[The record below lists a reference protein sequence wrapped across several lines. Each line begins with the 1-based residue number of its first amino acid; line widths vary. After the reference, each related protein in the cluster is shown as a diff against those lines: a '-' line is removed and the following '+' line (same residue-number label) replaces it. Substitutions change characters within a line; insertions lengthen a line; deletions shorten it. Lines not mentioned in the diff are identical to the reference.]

1 MANRFSHAI
10 SEGDGISVVAL
21 VGDAESAR
29 AAESQ
34 RAEAL
39 LAQSDPA
46 PLRDASELPILC
58 GADVPLELAARAA
71 DAYVLVFEP
80 YEDDDGALESVNERI
95 AELGLDCVVDVRNE
109 EELEAALERID
120 PEIFLLSPREEEE
133 MTPLEC
139 VLALLPD
146 VPAGKL
152 AIADL
157 ATATRAD
164 VVELE
169 RAGFDAVIV
178 AAPAIAELVGGPTP
192 DV

>member
-1 MANRFSHAI
+1 MAHRFTHAI
-10 SEGDGISVVAL
+10 SEGDGISIVAS
-21 VGDAESAR
+21 VAGPDAARDAEA
-29 AAESQ
+29 Q

-39 LAQSDPA
+39 LAQGDPT
-46 PLRDASELPILC
+46 PLREASELPILC
-58 GADVPLELAARAA
+58 GRDVPLDTAARAG

-80 YEDDDGALESVNERI
+80 LADEDGQLETLSERI

-109 EELEAALERID
+109 EELEQALERID
-120 PEIFLLSPREEEE
+120 PEVFLLSPRDEDEL
-133 MTPLEC
+133 TPLEC
-139 VLALLPD
+139 VLALLTD

-157 ATATRAD
+157 PDATRAD

-178 AAPAIAELVGGPTP
+178 AAPAIGELVGGPTP

>member
-1 MANRFSHAI
+1 MANRFTHAI
-10 SEGDGISVVAL
+10 SEGDGISVVA
-21 VGDAESAR
+21 VVAGADEAR
-29 AAESQ
+29 AAAAQ

-39 LAQSDPA
+39 LAPNDPTA
-46 PLRDASELPILC
+46 LHEVTELPILC
-58 GADVPLELAARAA
+58 GSGVELERAA
-71 DAYVLVFEP
+71 AAGDAYVIVFEP
-80 YEDDDGALESVNERI
+80 LDDDDGRLEELTARV

-109 EELEAALERID
+109 EELERALERVD
-120 PEIFLLSPREEEE
+120 PEIFLISPREEEE
-133 MTPLEC
+133 LTPLEC

-157 ATATRAD
+157 PNATRAE
-164 VVELE
+164 VLELE

-178 AAPAIAELVGGPTP
+178 SAPAVADLVGGPPP